1 MMNRSRQ
8 RAIGGAIGRRRRKSI
23 QIMTHL
29 VVVAIISIICCS
41 VIAAFVPE
49 KYIERRLVNHK
60 LSNDRNI
67 IPHTDGSINGRLSA
81 AHYSRR
87 HHYPLQMNSENN
99 CNDQTGNN
107 GAGGDKSSN
116 NNSNNN
122 KSDNNNNNKNVVIDE
137 LSWRV
142 AKVRLEEA
150 AKPKYLKSKPLKLSY
165 EVSQKW
171 IQRNWGPKTK
181 QEFEDLVANGNLRT
195 PYISKRPEEY
205 YGERGEWISWDH
217 YLLGECKSEDIENT
231 KKGKEDGDDGGNN
244 GGSQKILKWQ

>member
-8 RAIGGAIGRRRRKSI
+8 RAIGGAIGRRRRRSI

-41 VIAAFVPE
+41 VIAAFVPD
-49 KYIERRLVNHK
+49 KYYIELRRVVNNE
-60 LSNDRNI
+60 LSNDRNS

-81 AHYSRR
+81 AHYNGR
-87 HHYPLQMNSENN
+87 HHFLFMSSENN
-99 CNDQTGNN
+99 SNDQTGNN
-107 GAGGDKSSN
+107 GAKGDKSSS

-122 KSDNNNNNKNVVIDE
+122 KSDNNNNKNVVIDE

-171 IQRNWGPKTK
+171 IQRNWAPKTK

>member
-1 MMNRSRQ
+1 
-8 RAIGGAIGRRRRKSI
+8 
-23 QIMTHL
+23 MTHL
-29 VVVAIISIICCS
+29 VVVAIISLVGCS

-49 KYIERRLVNHK
+49 KYIERRVVNHK
-60 LSNDRNI
+60 LSNDDRNI
-67 IPHTDGSINGRLSA
+67 IPHTDGSINGRPSA
-81 AHYSRR
+81 THYNRR